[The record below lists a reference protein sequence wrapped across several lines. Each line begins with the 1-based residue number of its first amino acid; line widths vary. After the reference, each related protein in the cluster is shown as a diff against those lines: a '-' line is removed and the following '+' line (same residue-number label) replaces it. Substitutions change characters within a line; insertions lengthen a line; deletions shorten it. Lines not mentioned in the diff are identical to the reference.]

1 MSSSNR
7 NKSHTEEMNLRV
19 ETRGNWS
26 AIKVPM
32 MMRHPKYL
40 CFQTWSI
47 RGGNRIP
54 WLSCLIIER
63 MNRHNYRDRHQRNR
77 QHRLSRSASRLIE
90 TAFVSSSSFNRQVDR
105 QVDLLQTALHNRYL
119 HSRIPSN
126 LSRLNYD
133 LSKRQRSVSYGYPF
147 SSCLEERKPSLL
159 ESRDWLL
166 K

>member
-26 AIKVPM
+26 AIKVPIPLVDEASEILM
-32 MMRHPKYL
+32 LPDLEYR
-40 CFQTWSI
+40 SI

-126 LSRLNYD
+126 LSRLSYD
-133 LSKRQRSVSYGYPF
+133 LSKRPRSVSYGCPF
-147 SSCLEERKPSLL
+147 SSCLDERK
-159 ESRDWLL
+159 W
-166 K
+166 